1 MASRHPVHVT
11 MRLVDGLPSLRKQA
25 AFDVVRTAFRGARGR
40 EGFRLVHYSVLS
52 NHLHLV
58 VEAKDASALS
68 LGLRSIQARMAYG
81 LNRLWERKGRLFGDR
96 YHARALKTPREVRNA
111 LAYVL
116 LNARKHAAEAGRR
129 LLRRWLDPFSSGGCF
144 DGWRSDV
151 RAHRPPD
158 AFDVTSPRTWL
169 LHTGWR
175 RHRLLLL
182 DEVPG

>member
-11 MRLVDGLPSLRKQA
+11 LRLAEGLPSLRQQA
-25 AFDVVRTAFRGARGR
+25 AFDVVRAAFRGVVGR
-40 EGFRLVHYSVLS
+40 AGFRLVHYSVLS
-52 NHLHLV
+52 NHLHLL

-68 LGLRSIQARMAYG
+68 FGLRSIQARMARG
-81 LNRLWERKGRLFGDR
+81 LNELWQRRGRLFGDR
-96 YHARALKTPREVRNA
+96 YHARPLKTPREVRNA

-129 LLRRWLDPFSSGGCF
+129 LKRLWLDPFSSGACF
-144 DGWRSDV
+144 DGWKSDWV
-151 RAHRPPD
+151 LPDEPD
-158 AFDVTSPRTWL
+158 AYDVTRPRTWL

-182 DEVPG
+182 DELPG